1 MNAFGGNTMRFDE
14 WTIEQKTDIDTDYK
28 NQFGGQIRIL
38 KKLYKT
44 KQDLILFDELLENIS
59 STLFNSIKY
68 RGVEHAGALI
78 ERMFLSVLEYD
89 IIIFD
94 EPELNEYSVNV
105 YFFNTY
111 QTLDYTD
118 IRIKNA
124 YDIKK
129 LIEMIMHV
137 GNVYDKLL
145 TQDPDAERHLN
156 DYRLLEG
163 FDPDFVPES
172 GQKGH
177 IKKTIN

>member
-1 MNAFGGNTMRFDE
+1 MRFDE
-14 WTIEQKTDIDTDYK
+14 WTIEQKTDIDADYHHR
-28 NQFGGQIRIL
+28 FGGQIRVL

-44 KQDLILFDELLENIS
+44 KQDLILLDELLENIS
-59 STLFNSIKY
+59 STLYQSIQY
-68 RGVEHAGALI
+68 RGVEHAGALL

-94 EPELNEYSVNV
+94 EPELNEYTVNV
-105 YFFNTY
+105 YFFNDY

-129 LIEMIMHV
+129 LIRMIMHV
-137 GNVYDKLL
+137 GIVYDKLL
-145 TQDPDAERHLN
+145 SRDLDAEKHLN

-172 GQKGH
+172 GQQGH
-177 IKKTIN
+177 TKKTIN